1 MIAPAPDRPLAGIV
15 TRLMAAAMLAVM
27 FALVKLAALRG
38 VTLIESLFYRQLLA
52 LPLVVATVA
61 AGPGLASLRTRR
73 LGMHATRMAIGLVAM
88 GFNFLG
94 MILLPLAE
102 ATVIGFAVP
111 LFATLFAA
119 LILREPVGPWR
130 WSAVAIGF
138 VGVLIVLHPDGR
150 MMHSSG
156 ALVALTGALATATV
170 SVFIRQLG
178 QTEPSGTIVFWFT
191 LLSLL
196 PLGLLMPFYA
206 QAHDGQTWLLLLG
219 IGISGGISQLL
230 LTNSLRLAP
239 VSVVLPMDY
248 SGLLWSTL
256 TGWLIFSVLPVPETL
271 IGAPIII
278 ASGLVILW
286 REKQRGTLR
295 RDEAVSDAG
304 AA

>member
-1 MIAPAPDRPLAGIV
+1 MTRTAINRPLAGIV
-15 TRLMAAAMLAVM
+15 TRLMAAMALAVM
-27 FALVKLAALRG
+27 FALVKLAARHG
-38 VTLIESLFYRQLLA
+38 VHLVESLFYRQLLA
-52 LPLVVATVA
+52 LPLVLGTVA

-73 LGMHATRMAIGLVAM
+73 LGMHTTRMVIGLVAM
-88 GFNFLG
+88 AFNFLG

-119 LILREPVGPWR
+119 LLLREPVGPWR

-138 VGVLIVLHPDGR
+138 LGVLIVLHPDGR
-150 MMHSSG
+150 LMHSTG
-156 ALVALTGALATATV
+156 ALVARTGALATATV

-196 PLGLLMPFYA
+196 PLGVLMPFYA
-206 QAHDGQTWLLLLG
+206 RGHDAQTWLLLLG
-219 IGISGGISQLL
+219 VGIFGGISQLL

-256 TGWLIFSVLPVPETL
+256 TGWLFFAVLPVPGTL